1 MKTSNKLKLT
11 SLAGAMLVALLSA
24 QAHAV
29 KPGYLADQGT
39 DSVVR
44 NSYNE
49 CWRTSAFDKATNG
62 LVECGDAEKKAA
74 PVKKLVKEKVS
85 LSAEVLFDFNKSTLR
100 ADGRKAVDPV
110 IAKIKSNGADLQAVE
125 VVGHTDYLGSDSYNK
140 ALSERRANAVKNY
153 LVAGGIPADRVTSVG
168 NGESEAK
175 MTKEC
180 QAKFKKRAD
189 LIACLAP
196 DRRVDVEIS
205 AMREEA
211 AK

>member
-62 LVECGDAEKKAA
+62 LVECGDAEKK
-74 PVKKLVKEKVS
+74 
-85 LSAEVLFDFNKSTLR
+85 R
-100 ADGRKAVDPV
+100 
-110 IAKIKSNGADLQAVE
+110 LQ
-125 VVGHTDYLGSDSYNK
+125 
-140 ALSERRANAVKNY
+140 
-153 LVAGGIPADRVTSVG
+153 
-168 NGESEAK
+168 
-175 MTKEC
+175 
-180 QAKFKKRAD
+180 
-189 LIACLAP
+189 
-196 DRRVDVEIS
+196 
-205 AMREEA
+205 
-211 AK
+211 